1 MNDCKPLPQ
10 LLWLKRY
17 SELLKRRELAEN
29 AMKMRV
35 LQIGY
40 INQEFE
46 NKPLKAVTTKHI
58 VDFIN
63 TLSIAVKVR
72 HCE

>member
-1 MNDCKPLPQ
+1 
-10 LLWLKRY
+10 
-17 SELLKRRELAEN
+17 
-29 AMKMRV
+29 MKMRV